1 MPYIFILVGN
11 IMYGIAWLAWK
22 VIAFYMDGGYCSF
35 ALMNQIPIS
44 KLMMPW
50 HSFVMVETTKEG
62 KPKCVLK
69 LEYKATN
76 STTSLDFLK
85 PKLKQLIF
93 HQFVPSDRNNT
104 ENVELAND
112 FFYSMY
118 WFMYDMAQNEVQSPT
133 SVQFP
138 NYHFGPCHLDFQS
151 RSYVIW
157 SQTHGCG
164 WVWGRETC
172 WVTRN
177 QSTIVAT

>member
-1 MPYIFILVGN
+1 
-11 IMYGIAWLAWK
+11 
-22 VIAFYMDGGYCSF
+22 MDGGYCSF

-50 HSFVMVETTKEG
+50 HSFVMMETTKEG

-118 WFMYDMAQNEVQSPT
+118 
-133 SVQFP
+133 
-138 NYHFGPCHLDFQS
+138 
-151 RSYVIW
+151 
-157 SQTHGCG
+157 
-164 WVWGRETC
+164 
-172 WVTRN
+172 
-177 QSTIVAT
+177 